1 MRLSQHHIHF
11 LFTKVDCLGLGV
23 SKEIN
28 ILQAIENGKKLHVQV
43 EVLVYWKVVK
53 HGIVSLWRPYLGHLS
68 CISFMCVTSNVQG
81 VLEKNVVETVPSL
94 LH

>member
-53 HGIVSLWRPYLGHLS
+53 HGIVSLWRPYLMCDHS
-68 CISFMCVTSNVQG
+68 FAISSIPHADSTIIVA
-81 VLEKNVVETVPSL
+81 
-94 LH
+94 